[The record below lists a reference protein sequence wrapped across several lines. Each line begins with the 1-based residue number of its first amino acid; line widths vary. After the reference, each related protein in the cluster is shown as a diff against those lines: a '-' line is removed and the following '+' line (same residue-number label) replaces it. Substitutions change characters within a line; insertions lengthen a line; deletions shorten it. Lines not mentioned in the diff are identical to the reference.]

1 MRVLQKRVSNQCVL
15 DLVIL
20 SSRFISSL
28 VSDCRQ
34 QAQDT
39 DSADSLADQVANQ
52 FGRNGDNC
60 TDEYLC
66 KIQCKFNPQDR
77 TCQKSNCS

>member
-1 MRVLQKRVSNQCVL
+1 MHVLQKRVSNQFVL

-20 SSRFISSL
+20 LSCFISSL
-28 VSDCRQ
+28 VSNCRQ
-34 QAQDT
+34 EAQDA

-52 FGRNGDNC
+52 FRRNGGNC